1 MFVRLTDA
9 KRLKAGRLLVSFTFS
24 DGSRSAPFV
33 TDETQELSIVHV
45 HDLSESAPHA
55 QKAARLYGHSAT
67 HAHLNKFVAA
77 PANDKTSRAHCCCMM
92 CSSALPATTIDIVK
106 PSAPASVCASEY
118 GL

>member
-9 KRLKAGRLLVSFTFS
+9 KRLKAGWLLVSFTFS

-33 TDETQELSIVHV
+33 TDETQELGIVHV
-45 HDLSESAPHA
+45 HDLSESAPRA
-55 QKAARLYGHSAT
+55 QKGAGHSAT